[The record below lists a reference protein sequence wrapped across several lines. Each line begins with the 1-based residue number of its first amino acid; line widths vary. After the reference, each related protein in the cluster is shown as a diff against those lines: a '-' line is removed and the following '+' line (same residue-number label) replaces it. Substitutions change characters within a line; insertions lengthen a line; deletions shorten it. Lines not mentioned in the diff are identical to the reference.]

1 MTLGSDCFKFGEQTF
16 VGEIEQMGVLPV
28 LVERFADAADD
39 VFVVDFDGEFAAAV
53 EAAGSEVDG
62 ADDGAGI
69 VGEEQ
74 LGVKLDVLQLVD
86 LDADVLKA
94 AQAADAFDELLL
106 LELVR
111 RTSHDVD
118 LDAAAAARGRG
129 VR

>member
-1 MTLGSDCFKFGEQTF
+1 
-16 VGEIEQMGVLPV
+16 MGVLPI

-39 VFVVDFDGEFAAAV
+39 VFVVDFDGELATAV

-62 ADDGAGI
+62 ANNGPGI

-74 LGVKLDVLQLVD
+74 FGMKLDVLQLMD

-118 LDAAAAARGRG
+118 LDTTAARADEVFDDDG
-129 VR
+129 VLVTLV